1 MPDDRPSPGTIAWID
16 LTVPDADAIRDFYE
30 QVTGWRSEPVEMG
43 EYSDFN
49 MLPPGGEAV
58 AGVCH
63 ARGAN
68 ESMPPVWMVYIVV
81 ADLDGALRRCLELG
95 GEVVVPIRRGES
107 WGGMCVIRDPAGAMV
122 ALYAPAPPTV

>member
-1 MPDDRPSPGTIAWID
+1 MADDRPAPGTIAWID
-16 LTVPDADAIRDFYE
+16 LTVPDAAAIRDFYE
-30 QVTGWRSEPVEMG
+30 QVTGWRGEPVDMG

-49 MLPPGGEAV
+49 MLPPGGEPV

-68 ESMPPVWMVYIVV
+68 ESMPPVWMMYIVV
-81 ADLDGALRRCLELG
+81 ADLDYSLRRCLELG

-107 WGGMCVIRDPAGAMV
+107 WGGMCVIRDPSGALA
-122 ALYAPAPPTV
+122 ALYAPAPPAE